1 MTTAKFEVGRT
12 YAIERRH
19 MGVWGERKVV
29 SRTEKTITV
38 LDEVSG
44 QMAKRKLHT
53 DERGEYI
60 YLDSGTKK
68 MRCSAVFVELFV
80 KNETTGEWIYRGK
93 KTMTKTE
100 LEGLYEALE
109 GKTERTE
116 IEVVLKKATVA
127 TLKEYMKKEMYF
139 DESWKGWRKADFIE
153 EISHYLENRA
163 LFSEVRESL
172 EGITVSEEKIEK
184 IADGI
189 AEAIKTGAEE
199 EEIFTAITEEVMTI
213 TQEGKTMTKMTVEQ
227 AAEAIQT
234 AKTQDA
240 IKSLLERLTK
250 KDMAIAYWEIVGL
263 PFYRNEDEMDRATL
277 VDVIADDIWDA
288 LTWWIDKGLDEE
300 IEKYHAGE
308 QTANEL
314 DEILQK
320 ASIPALKE
328 YAQKHW
334 ILLPPDDD
342 RKEILKAIWGGILC
356 DHFGNLEEEEYEIPY
371 NI

>member
-189 AEAIKTGAEE
+189 APEAD
-199 EEIFTAITEEVMTI
+199 
-213 TQEGKTMTKMTVEQ
+213 
-227 AAEAIQT
+227 AEAGVVARPRT
-234 AKTQDA
+234 AGLRRRA
-240 IKSLLERLTK
+240 R
-250 KDMAIAYWEIVGL
+250 AIAPSGRA
-263 PFYRNEDEMDRATL
+263 PPAAARRATPSHSSS
-277 VDVIADDIWDA
+277 
-288 LTWWIDKGLDEE
+288 G
-300 IEKYHAGE
+300 
-308 QTANEL
+308 
-314 DEILQK
+314 
-320 ASIPALKE
+320 
-328 YAQKHW
+328 
-334 ILLPPDDD
+334 
-342 RKEILKAIWGGILC
+342 RRR
-356 DHFGNLEEEEYEIPY
+356 
-371 NI
+371 